1 MSVYELSEVREAVT
15 KLLAVGDIEGARQCF
30 AEAIFDW
37 TDHFNENFTEPSSAQ
52 KELNSISSLWLAY
65 AEMENDQ
72 KQYKKAAA
80 VYEKAFQDPL
90 ASMCTAVY
98 LTCANFWRE
107 KGKLN
112 NAKSV
117 LIKGVTAKIVC
128 GNIDAVWIELLK
140 VIQDSGAV
148 ADIKLLYEAIKQ
160 EKGNAVLAPS
170 DALLSGAAN
179 NVTAP
184 TEPMQQL
191 VGRENTYSTVE
202 HKDSTIDATEPT
214 AKAIENVSLTAS
226 PARAV
231 NINRV
236 EASESV
242 LKLEPEDMTCMAPEV
257 LFARFPSRPSMLF
270 SLSDKV
276 RKL

>member
-1 MSVYELSEVREAVT
+1 
-15 KLLAVGDIEGARQCF
+15 
-30 AEAIFDW
+30 
-37 TDHFNENFTEPSSAQ
+37 
-52 KELNSISSLWLAY
+52 
-65 AEMENDQ
+65 MENDQ

-184 TEPMQQL
+184 TEPMQQP

-242 LKLEPEDMTCMAPEV
+242 LKLEPEDMTCLAPEV